1 MKDELFN
8 IISGK
13 GEVRYGSIIQ
23 AITCYLKNGKN
34 SSENIK
40 NQKQVRKQEEESLIS
55 FATSN
60 ELWVKNLDLSKFIS
74 SGAEQRVYLNDTKF
88 VIKLNDA
95 IYYELW
101 VDYFHNL
108 LLHNYFFTDTAY
120 EFLGFYTENEKLF
133 VVVKQNFVVST
144 EVTDLQRVRTFLEA
158 NGFLNTRNH
167 DYFNKELGIILEDLH
182 DENVLT
188 NNEILYFIDTV
199 FYISDEFW
207 N

>member
-13 GEVRYGSIIQ
+13 GEVRYGTIIQ

-34 SSENIK
+34 SSGKIK

-74 SGAEQRVYLNDTKF
+74 SGAEQRVYLDDTKF

-144 EVTDLQRVRTFLEA
+144 EVTDLHRVRTFLKA

>member
-34 SSENIK
+34 SSGKIK
-40 NQKQVRKQEEESLIS
+40 NQKQFRKQEEESLIS

-120 EFLGFYTENEKLF
+120 EFLGFYIENEKLF

>member
-23 AITCYLKNGKN
+23 AIACYLKNGKN
-34 SSENIK
+34 SSGKIK
-40 NQKQVRKQEEESLIS
+40 NQKQFRKQEEESLIS

-60 ELWVKNLDLSKFIS
+60 ELWVKNLDLTKFIS

-133 VVVKQNFVVST
+133 AVVKQNFVVST
-144 EVTDLQRVRTFLEA
+144 EVTDLQRVRTFLKA